1 MGEDGGEPKAREAR
15 IALCESKAQGRR
27 GEEGGCGLV
36 WIHDEGLVGRKTTA
50 NTKGRKR
57 GNGRCGAR
65 VGNAD
70 GAVNSSLAT
79 DKVVTTLGQPGIRKE
94 IVKADVVKRGLVG
107 GIDN

>member
-1 MGEDGGEPKAREAR
+1 M
-15 IALCESKAQGRR
+15 
-27 GEEGGCGLV
+27 
-36 WIHDEGLVGRKTTA
+36 WIYDEGLVGRKATA

-79 DKVVTTLGQPGIRKE
+79 DKVVTTLDQPRIRKE
-94 IVKADVVKRGLVG
+94 IVKADIVERGLVG
-107 GIDN
+107 RVDN